1 MFIVVNRTYG
11 DNDALCVAAIDARE
25 KAALD
30 PTIIQSV
37 RRVPYAERSN

>member
-11 DNDALCVAAIDARE
+11 DNDGIRLAAIDAWQ
-25 KAALD
+25 KAALH